1 MTVAP
6 PSRQGPCRDG
16 SPTRPGR
23 AQLGSLAAISRGSG
37 TAEGETPSGQPAGR
51 QGYGIQSPP
60 TRDFACLCRLY
71 NCRSMKFRG
80 AILLQSGIL
89 LVAVVVG
96 QTSAQDDLPSAPSA
110 VQQQRSKPKPPPP
123 PPPAQTQTPSPTPSD
138 TSANKVAPG
147 QTDAES
153 KNGAAANSSQNSSDD
168 AATTITKTVNEVNV
182 VFTVTDKHGR
192 YVKNLAKA
200 DFSVLDDSKPAEQI
214 RSFHNETD
222 LPLQVGL
229 LVDASNSVRDRFKF
243 EQESAIE
250 FLNQTVRPRY
260 DKAFVVGFDVTPE
273 VTQDF
278 TDNTE
283 ALSRGVRALR
293 PGGGTAMYDALYFA
307 ARDKLLKEQ
316 QNGAVRRAIIPLSD
330 GDDNMSH
337 VTREEA
343 IDMAQRADVIVY
355 TISTN
360 VTGSRHAGD
369 KVLERIADATGGR
382 SFFPFQI
389 TDVANAF
396 VEIQD
401 ELRSQYALSYKPAD
415 FRTDGRY
422 HTIEILAQNHKGLRV
437 RSRRGYYA
445 PAQ

>member
-1 MTVAP
+1 
-6 PSRQGPCRDG
+6 
-16 SPTRPGR
+16 
-23 AQLGSLAAISRGSG
+23 
-37 TAEGETPSGQPAGR
+37 
-51 QGYGIQSPP
+51 
-60 TRDFACLCRLY
+60 
-71 NCRSMKFRG
+71 MKFRG
-80 AILLQSGIL
+80 VILSLGSVLFVALAMAQNSG
-89 LVAVVVG
+89 
-96 QTSAQDDLPSAPSA
+96 SDDLPSAPSA
-110 VQQQRSKPKPPPP
+110 VKQERSQPRPSA
-123 PPPAQTQTPSPTPSD
+123 PPAPPAPA
-138 TSANKVAPG
+138 TSAEAEPQTAPSAAAPAPSRVAP
-147 QTDAES
+147 
-153 KNGAAANSSQNSSDD
+153 AAPQPPGKAADQDSSPDD

-182 VFTVTDKHGR
+182 VFTVTDRHGR
-192 YVKNLAKA
+192 YVNNMAKS
-200 DFSVLDDSKPAEQI
+200 DFSVLDDNKPAQQI
-214 RSFHNETD
+214 RSFHSETD

-229 LVDASNSVRDRFKF
+229 MVDASNSVRDRFKF

-307 ARDKLLKEQ
+307 CRDKLLKEPR
-316 QNGAVRRAIIPLSD
+316 NGPVRRAIILLSD

-343 IDMAQRADVIVY
+343 IEMALRAEVIVY

-360 VTGSRHAGD
+360 ITGGARRGGD

-382 SFFPFQI
+382 AFFPFQLN
-389 TDVANAF
+389 DVANAF
-396 VEIQD
+396 VEIQA
-401 ELRSQYALSYKPAD
+401 ELRSQYALSYNPTD
-415 FRTDGRY
+415 LRNDGRY

-445 PAQ
+445 PTQ

>member
-1 MTVAP
+1 MK
-6 PSRQGPCRDG
+6 SRGPILL
-16 SPTRPGR
+16 
-23 AQLGSLAAISRGSG
+23 LGSV
-37 TAEGETPSGQPAGR
+37 
-51 QGYGIQSPP
+51 
-60 TRDFACLCRLY
+60 
-71 NCRSMKFRG
+71 
-80 AILLQSGIL
+80 L
-89 LVAVVVG
+89 LVAATFAQNSG
-96 QTSAQDDLPSAPSA
+96 QDDLPSAPSA
-110 VQQQRSKPKPPPP
+110 VQEQLNRPKPAS
-123 PPPAQTQTPSPTPSD
+123 PPPAQMPSPTPSQKSESTAQD
-138 TSANKVAPG
+138 STTADSTSRDSAGGSKPAAPAKL
-147 QTDAES
+147 T
-153 KNGAAANSSQNSSDD
+153 SSPSQSQQQAQSDED
-168 AATTITKTVNEVNV
+168 SATTITKTVNEVNV

-200 DFSVLDDSKPAEQI
+200 DFSILDDSKPAEP

-229 LVDASNSVRDRFKF
+229 MVDASNSVRDRFKF
-243 EQESAIE
+243 EQEAAIE
-250 FLNQTVRPRY
+250 FLNQTVRPKY

-307 ARDKLLKEQ
+307 CRDKLLKEQ
-316 QNGAVRRAIIPLSD
+316 QTGPVRRAIILLTD

-343 IDMAQRADVIVY
+343 IDMALRADVIVY

-382 SFFPFQI
+382 PFFPFQLN
-389 TDVANAF
+389 DVANAF

-415 FRTDGRY
+415 LRNDGRY
-422 HTIEILAQNHKGLRV
+422 HTIEILAQNHKNLRV